1 MMVAFNHNVMGKTLG
16 VDFKLYVKRALIA
29 GGAYVIGIHLTGKH
43 ALIVRVLLPASL
55 SNSFE
60 VSSQTAWDAL

>member
-1 MMVAFNHNVMGKTLG
+1 MLVFISAACSRAYVFCMMVAFNHNVMGKTLG

-43 ALIVRVLLPASL
+43 GH
-55 SNSFE
+55 
-60 VSSQTAWDAL
+60 